1 MSVELLDHHVHSYD
15 CRSRKVS
22 LYVCLQC
29 LTVAFTTA
37 HAKTLRCCSCNKW
50 LVPRLESKSSHYDI
64 FTEWHQ
70 AGTIFEVNFILRHF
84 TRYRLNVLNQLRLKD
99 QMSLPGLGKVEP

>member
-1 MSVELLDHHVHSYD
+1 MSVKLLSHHVHSYG

-37 HAKTLRCCSCNKW
+37 HTKALRCCSCNKL
-50 LVPRLESKSSHYDI
+50 LVAELESKSSRHDM
-64 FTEWHQ
+64 FTGWYQ
-70 AGTIFEVNFILRHF
+70 AETVFEVNFILRYF
-84 TRYRLNVLNQLRLKD
+84 TRYRMNVLNRLRLKD
-99 QMSLPGLGKVEP
+99 QMSLPGLEKEE